1 MTGLVSPVDTRRKNV
16 DVSQDA
22 LGTDHLDAVVMPIG
36 IIDPV
41 SINDARNVTRDRL
54 DNVCQ
59 WQSSTP
65 RKRTETTRHLPD
77 RHDTA
82 HVLGE
87 LLPHPCAVLR
97 AEHHDSRSVRNH
109 PPRHLAGFVTPEGQ
123 TEFCSS
129 SRHSR
134 IHGPSLHG
142 TNPGRGHT
150 RVGMIPHTCSQR
162 RCSECRP
169 ADVPRTD
176 EQERRPRHLVP
187 DGSSSEPTWRIAHPH
202 LPWASTTIPGM
213 NSTVPGQTAR
223 WLATSSSSP

>member
-1 MTGLVSPVDTRRKNV
+1 MTGLVSPVDARRKDV
-16 DVSQDA
+16 DSSQNA
-22 LGTDHLDAVVMPIG
+22 LGTDHFHPVVVPIG
-36 IIDPV
+36 ILDPV
-41 SINDARNVTRDRL
+41 SVNDAGGTTRDCFDDLR
-54 DNVCQ
+54 Q
-59 WQSSTP
+59 GQSSVP
-65 RKRTETTRHLPD
+65 WEHAETTRHLPD

-142 TNPGRGHT
+142 TNPGRDHT
-150 RVGMIPHTCSQR
+150 RVGTIPHTCSQR

-187 DGSSSEPTWRIAHPH
+187 DGSSPEPTWRIAHPH

-223 WLATSSSSP
+223 WLTTSSSSP